1 MKWKQVPRW
10 PLYYVSENGDVM
22 SKKMKGKY
30 LKAKLSRK
38 GYYRITLHDNKFR
51 KGMGIHRLVAMAFIP
66 NPDNLPVVNHKNGI
80 KTDNRVDNLE
90 WCSVGYNQL
99 HAYKIGLRMQHKG
112 EKHGKSLLTER
123 EILKIRELRASG
135 VVLTKLGEMFK
146 TSTSNIEFIVKR
158 KTWNHI

>member
-1 MKWKQVPRW
+1 MRCKQIPGW

-30 LKAKLSRK
+30 LRTKLTRK
-38 GYYRITLHDNKFR
+38 GYHRVTLHDNKFR
-51 KGMGIHRLVAMAFIP
+51 KGMFNHRLVAMAFIP
-66 NPDNLPVVNHKNGI
+66 NPENLPVVNHKNGI

-90 WCSVGYNQL
+90 WCSIGYNQL
-99 HAYKIGLRMQHKG
+99 HAYKIGLRRQYRG
-112 EKHGKSLLTER
+112 EKHSKSFLTNDQ
-123 EILKIRELRASG
+123 ILKIRELRASG
-135 VVLTKLGEMFK
+135 VVLTKLGEMFD